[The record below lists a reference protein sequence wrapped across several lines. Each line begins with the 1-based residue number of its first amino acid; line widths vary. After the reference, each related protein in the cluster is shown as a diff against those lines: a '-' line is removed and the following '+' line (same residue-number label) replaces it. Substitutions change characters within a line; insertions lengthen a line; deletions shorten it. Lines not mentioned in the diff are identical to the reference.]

1 MNVAQ
6 YQRDYPDSIDST
18 TLKFVSI
25 NPNSVTPT
33 NNYTTYNDAIYLG
46 YFNTTFNIG
55 IDPGEFIWAPG
66 QPVPWPSTQI
76 FEEFMDAEDLHAK
89 FEIVEGTNWTTA
101 ILKGTTIH
109 NPVYG
114 VSAGQSVEILY
125 FMINSFIP
133 TQLVGTQMILEFS
146 EPMADL
152 ARNIAINED
161 LQSKI
166 KDFFFESEEEQEE
179 SSSSAPSQ
187 AKPEGDGE
195 EETTS
200 PVSAQAEPEEE
211 DESTSPP
218 SGAEPILSDGF
229 LCFLLIV
236 SFAGTALAAIAI

>member
-1 MNVAQ
+1 M
-6 YQRDYPDSIDST
+6 
-18 TLKFVSI
+18 
-25 NPNSVTPT
+25 
-33 NNYTTYNDAIYLG
+33 
-46 YFNTTFNIG
+46 
-55 IDPGEFIWAPG
+55 
-66 QPVPWPSTQI
+66 
-76 FEEFMDAEDLHAK
+76 
-89 FEIVEGTNWTTA
+89 
-101 ILKGTTIH
+101 
-109 NPVYG
+109 
-114 VSAGQSVEILY
+114 LY

-152 ARNIAINED
+152 ARNIATNED

-200 PVSAQAEPEEE
+200 PVSAQTEPEEE
-211 DESTSPP
+211 DESASLS
-218 SGAEPILSDGF
+218 SGSEPILSDGF